1 MIPMPFTKVVF
12 VYGQPISV
20 PKDASDQDMEE
31 LRRRV
36 QDGLEEA
43 TLRAQMALCEE
54 AVWKA

>member
-1 MIPMPFTKVVF
+1 MPFTKVVF

>member
-12 VYGQPISV
+12 AYGQPIAV
-20 PKDASDQDMEE
+20 PKEASDQEMEE
-31 LRRRV
+31 LRRLV

-43 TLRAQMALCEE
+43 TLRAQLALCEE